1 MDVSKVSG
9 YSASSSQ
16 NIMQYVQPEAQSKQ
30 TEAPDPN
37 KSAIVAYVKSQSPA
51 TETDLVSVPH
61 HNAYID
67 ASSIAAA
74 RKVISER
81 ESLKQQE
88 QRDAEALEKAKAAL
102 EDIKSHPI
110 ELKFDTSK
118 DFNDAKVLRVV
129 DAKSEELIRQIPSE
143 ELLRVSSMIKT
154 YKERLAQEDMITD
167 PQLKSKGITTN
178 AQENE
183 NLRGVV
189 LDDVI

>member
-16 NIMQYVQPEAQSKQ
+16 NIVKQ
-30 TEAPDPN
+30 TADPDPN
-37 KSAIVAYVKSQSPA
+37 QSAIVAYVKAQSPA
-51 TETDLVSVPH
+51 TETALVSVPH

-67 ASSIAAA
+67 ASSIATA

-81 ESLKQQE
+81 ESLEQQK

-110 ELKFDTSK
+110 ELKFDTIK
-118 DFNDAKVLRVV
+118 DFNDARVLRVV